1 MFRMKKTAIIFS
13 TLFSG
18 IVASAH
24 AAENPGSEEALQAVN
39 AKWDLLNE
47 YCVSCHNFEDWAGS
61 LAFDTL
67 SPETIHNNIYVFEK
81 AVRKMRGRLMPPPGN
96 DKPPI
101 EDLDAF
107 IADMEY
113 YLDSIADNSGANPGH
128 ISVHRLNRTEYEN
141 SVEDLLA
148 YDIDAEALLP
158 PDATSDG
165 FDNVAEVLQVSPT
178 FLEQY
183 IQAARQISIKAVS
196 SEAPEPDVASWVPPS
211 LATQYRHVKGLPL
224 GTRGGFV
231 VDHYFP
237 ADGEYT
243 FNVEI
248 ASQEGSLQRS
258 YPTWWLEDEHRF
270 ILTIDGEEV
279 YTNTLGGYEDAEA
292 VDRLQTP
299 AITEIQ
305 RRFQNIT
312 VPVSAGKHSVGASFV
327 ARTFAES
334 DRTIDHLSP
343 GETMDNIP
351 IVHGMKT
358 YGPLNVTSVPDVPSR
373 EKIFSCYPA
382 NNDEERGCAV
392 EILSKLARQAFRRP
406 VTDQDIDPLMT
417 FYDNG
422 HAEGGF
428 ETGIQKGVMAI
439 LASTKF
445 LYRAEPLPDD
455 AEPGEVFPVT
465 DLELASRLSF
475 FLWGRGPDEELLTL
489 AETNKLHEESIL
501 NEQIER
507 MLADPRAASLTE
519 RFAYQWL
526 NIDGVDSIDPDPRLF
541 PDFDDDLGE
550 AFKQELVMFVD
561 SILRSDRSVLDLLDA
576 NHTFVNERLARH
588 YGIDS
593 VRGTQFQKIN
603 LENEN
608 RWGLLGKGG
617 LLMLTSYPNRTS
629 PVLRGAYVL
638 ETLIGTPPSAPPPG
652 IDIDIDTKPGQ
663 RVLTLRERMENHREQ
678 PSCNQCHGVIDP
690 LGMALENFNAVGQ
703 WRDIDR
709 QARAPIDAKGIM
721 ASGQPVT
728 GVADLRDAL
737 RSRPDQ
743 FVQTLT
749 EKLMTY
755 ALGRAV
761 EAHDMPLVRRIVRQ
775 ANEYDNRFD
784 AIIKAIVESDVF
796 LMKALPL
803 EDEHTEV
810 VATSSN

>member
-113 YLDSIADNSGANPGH
+113 YLDSIADNGGANPGH

-489 AETNKLHEESIL
+489 AETNNLHEESIL

>member
-113 YLDSIADNSGANPGH
+113 YLDSIADNGGANPGH

-406 VTDQDIDPLMT
+406 VTDQDIDPLMS

-489 AETNKLHEESIL
+489 AETNNLHEESIL

-603 LENEN
+603 LDNEN

>member
-113 YLDSIADNSGANPGH
+113 YLDSIADNGGANPGH

-312 VPVSAGKHSVGASFV
+312 VPVSSGKHSVGASFV

-489 AETNKLHEESIL
+489 AETNNLHEESIL

-526 NIDGVDSIDPDPRLF
+526 NIDGVDAIDPDPRLF
-541 PDFDDDLGE
+541 SDFDDDLGE

-603 LENEN
+603 LDNEN

>member
-113 YLDSIADNSGANPGH
+113 YLDSIADNGGANPGH

>member
-113 YLDSIADNSGANPGH
+113 YLDSIADNGGANPGH

-417 FYDNG
+417 FYNNG

-526 NIDGVDSIDPDPRLF
+526 NIDGVDAIDPDPRLF

-561 SILRSDRSVLDLLDA
+561 SIMRSDRSVLDLLDA

-603 LENEN
+603 LDNEN

>member
-113 YLDSIADNSGANPGH
+113 YLDSIADNGGANPGH

-489 AETNKLHEESIL
+489 AETNNLHEESIL

-526 NIDGVDSIDPDPRLF
+526 NIDGVDAIDPDPRLF

-603 LENEN
+603 LDNEN

>member
-113 YLDSIADNSGANPGH
+113 YLDSIADNGGANPGH

-593 VRGTQFQKIN
+593 VRGTQFQRIN
-603 LENEN
+603 LDNEN

>member
-1 MFRMKKTAIIFS
+1 
-13 TLFSG
+13 
-18 IVASAH
+18 
-24 AAENPGSEEALQAVN
+24 
-39 AKWDLLNE
+39 
-47 YCVSCHNFEDWAGS
+47 
-61 LAFDTL
+61 
-67 SPETIHNNIYVFEK
+67 
-81 AVRKMRGRLMPPPGN
+81 
-96 DKPPI
+96 
-101 EDLDAF
+101 
-107 IADMEY
+107 
-113 YLDSIADNSGANPGH
+113 
-128 ISVHRLNRTEYEN
+128 
-141 SVEDLLA
+141 
-148 YDIDAEALLP
+148 
-158 PDATSDG
+158 
-165 FDNVAEVLQVSPT
+165 
-178 FLEQY
+178 
-183 IQAARQISIKAVS
+183 
-196 SEAPEPDVASWVPPS
+196 
-211 LATQYRHVKGLPL
+211 
-224 GTRGGFV
+224 
-231 VDHYFP
+231 
-237 ADGEYT
+237 
-243 FNVEI
+243 
-248 ASQEGSLQRS
+248 
-258 YPTWWLEDEHRF
+258 
-270 ILTIDGEEV
+270 
-279 YTNTLGGYEDAEA
+279 
-292 VDRLQTP
+292 
-299 AITEIQ
+299 
-305 RRFQNIT
+305 
-312 VPVSAGKHSVGASFV
+312 
-327 ARTFAES
+327 
-334 DRTIDHLSP
+334 
-343 GETMDNIP
+343 
-351 IVHGMKT
+351 
-358 YGPLNVTSVPDVPSR
+358 
-373 EKIFSCYPA
+373 
-382 NNDEERGCAV
+382 
-392 EILSKLARQAFRRP
+392 
-406 VTDQDIDPLMT
+406 
-417 FYDNG
+417 
-422 HAEGGF
+422 
-428 ETGIQKGVMAI
+428 
-439 LASTKF
+439 
-445 LYRAEPLPDD
+445 
-455 AEPGEVFPVT
+455 
-465 DLELASRLSF
+465 
-475 FLWGRGPDEELLTL
+475 
-489 AETNKLHEESIL
+489 
-501 NEQIER
+501 
-507 MLADPRAASLTE
+507 LTE

-603 LENEN
+603 LDNEN

>member
-113 YLDSIADNSGANPGH
+113 YLDSIADNGGANPGH

-417 FYDNG
+417 FYNNG

>member
-113 YLDSIADNSGANPGH
+113 YLDSIADNGGANPGH

-406 VTDQDIDPLMT
+406 VTDQDIDPLMS

-603 LENEN
+603 LDNEN

-690 LGMALENFNAVGQ
+690 LGMALENFNAVGL